1 MMRIPCPWCGPR
13 GEDEFHCAGEAHM
26 ARPPEPAAVSDE
38 GWAAY
43 LHERENPKGMHRER
57 WLHRYGCGQ
66 WFNVARHL
74 VSHHIVAV
82 YPMGEAPPAEEEA

>member
-1 MMRIPCPWCGPR
+1 
-13 GEDEFHCAGEAHM
+13 
-26 ARPPEPAAVSDE
+26 
-38 GWAAY
+38 
-43 LHERENPKGMHRER
+43 MHRER